1 MLLKNK
7 NAVVTGCNRGI
18 GKKFRNFSANGA
30 NIFACART
38 INDDFK
44 RYCKN
49 LENKNKTKI
58 IPVYLDLDD
67 ENKIK
72 EAASLITNNIKHV

>member
-18 GKKFRNFSANGA
+18 GKKILEIFSANGA
-30 NIFACART
+30 NVFACART
-38 INDDFK
+38 IDDDFK

-58 IPVYLDLDD
+58 IPVYLD
-67 ENKIK
+67 
-72 EAASLITNNIKHV
+72 